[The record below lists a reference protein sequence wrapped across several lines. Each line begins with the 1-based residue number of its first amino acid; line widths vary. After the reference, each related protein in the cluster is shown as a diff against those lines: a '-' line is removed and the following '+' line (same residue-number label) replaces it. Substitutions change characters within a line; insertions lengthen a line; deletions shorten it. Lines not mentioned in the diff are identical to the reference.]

1 MVEYIKNSLDIIIS
15 YKLNIK
21 LENFKNSYH
30 NLNEAKEYEI
40 LLQKEEERI
49 RKLSSIELTLKLQCE
64 KYAQKIDIL
73 EREKDILKSKI
84 VRRYYIINIEWAKN

>member
-21 LENFKNSYH
+21 LENFKNSYQ
-30 NLNEAKEYEI
+30 NLNEAIEYEK

-84 VRRYYIINIEWAKN
+84 VRRYYIINIEWTKN

>member
-30 NLNEAKEYEI
+30 NLNEAEEYEI

-84 VRRYYIINIEWAKN
+84 VRRYYIINIEWTKN

>member
-21 LENFKNSYH
+21 LENFKNSYQ
-30 NLNEAKEYEI
+30 NLNEAIEYEK

-84 VRRYYIINIEWAKN
+84 VRRYFIINIE

>member
-30 NLNEAKEYEI
+30 NLNETEDYEK

-84 VRRYYIINIEWAKN
+84 VRRYFIINIE

>member
-30 NLNEAKEYEI
+30 NLNEAEDYEK

-84 VRRYYIINIEWAKN
+84 VRRYFIINIEWTKN

>member
-30 NLNEAKEYEI
+30 NLNEAEEYEK

-84 VRRYYIINIEWAKN
+84 VRRYYIINIE

>member
-30 NLNEAKEYEI
+30 NLNEAEDYEK

-84 VRRYYIINIEWAKN
+84 VRRYYIINIE

>member
-21 LENFKNSYH
+21 LENFKNNYE

-84 VRRYYIINIEWAKN
+84 VRRYFIINIE

>member
-1 MVEYIKNSLDIIIS
+1 LVEYIKNSLDIIIS

-21 LENFKNSYH
+21 LENFKNSYQ
-30 NLNEAKEYEI
+30 NLNEAEDYEK

-84 VRRYYIINIEWAKN
+84 VRRYFIINIEWTKN

>member
-30 NLNEAKEYEI
+30 NLNEAEEYEK

-84 VRRYYIINIEWAKN
+84 VRRYFIINIEWTKN

>member
-30 NLNEAKEYEI
+30 NLNEAEEYEK

-84 VRRYYIINIEWAKN
+84 VRRYFIINIE